1 MNEELKGQIAALIT
15 PMIKKTL
22 WVVLSTA
29 QAPSAEMEPYAPDH
43 LRYMND
49 L

>member
-29 QAPSAEMEPYAPDH
+29 QALSAEMEPYAPDH